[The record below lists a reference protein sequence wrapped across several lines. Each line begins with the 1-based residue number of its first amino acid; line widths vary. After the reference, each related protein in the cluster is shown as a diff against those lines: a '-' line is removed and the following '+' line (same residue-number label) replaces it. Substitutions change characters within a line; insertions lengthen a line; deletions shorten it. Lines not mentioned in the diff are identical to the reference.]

1 MGKNGYLAKRQEN
14 FKKIYE
20 RAIKRTA
27 MVMIKNAVITLND
40 EFGFA
45 EKRADRF
52 LTKLKENFDAY
63 GKSSLEDTEL
73 TDARLDARVDKILKG
88 QVVLKS

>member
-1 MGKNGYLAKRQEN
+1 MGKNGYLEKRQAN
-14 FKKIYE
+14 FQKIYE
-20 RAIKRTA
+20 RATKRAA
-27 MVMIKNAVITLND
+27 MIMVKIAVITLND

-45 EKRADRF
+45 EKRAERF

-63 GKSSLEDTEL
+63 GESFLEDVDL
-73 TDARLDARVDKILKG
+73 ADARLDARVDKILKG